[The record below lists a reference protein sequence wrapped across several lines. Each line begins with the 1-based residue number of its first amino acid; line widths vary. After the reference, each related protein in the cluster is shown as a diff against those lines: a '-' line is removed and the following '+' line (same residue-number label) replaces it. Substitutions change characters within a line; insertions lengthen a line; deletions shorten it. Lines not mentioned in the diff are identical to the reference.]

1 MTFQTIG
8 KLTAMLMLGATL
20 TACVDVTADLEVTS
34 ETTAKITVT
43 QVMGADFYAMAKTSD
58 ENTEDDL
65 PSAKG
70 FCVEGV
76 LTENPDG
83 SASCV
88 LTEEGT
94 FADLSDAD
102 SDTEDAQFTAEGP
115 GLVRVTVPAIVITNA
130 IGNQDDLGPE
140 TKKMVEAYF
149 AGRTFTV
156 RVSGGDIT
164 DTNMTLAKDGKS
176 AEHSIPLLDIINGTT
191 DLPQDLYA
199 VVRTP

>member
-8 KLTAMLMLGATL
+8 KLTAMLMLGAAL
-20 TACVDVTADLEVTS
+20 TACVDITADIEVTS
-34 ETTAKITVT
+34 ETTAKTTLT

-83 SASCV
+83 SATCV

-94 FADLSDAD
+94 FADLTDDSSDAD
-102 SDTEDAQFTAEGP
+102 DVQFTPEGT
-115 GLVRVTVPAIVITNA
+115 GLVRVTVPALAITNA

-149 AGRTFTV
+149 AGRTLTV
-156 RVSGGDIT
+156 RISGGDIT

-176 AEHSIPLLDIINGTT
+176 AEQSIPFLDIINGTA
-191 DLPQDLYA
+191 DLTQDLYA

>member
-8 KLTAMLMLGATL
+8 NLTAMLMLGAAL
-20 TACVDVTADLEVTS
+20 TACVDITAGIEVTS
-34 ETTAKITVT
+34 DTTAKTTLT

-83 SASCV
+83 SATCV

-94 FADLSDAD
+94 FADLAD
-102 SDTEDAQFTAEGP
+102 ESAEADDVQFTPEGP
-115 GLVRVTVPAIVITNA
+115 GLVRVTVPALAITTA

-149 AGRTFTV
+149 AGRTLTV
-156 RVSGGDIT
+156 RISGDIT

-176 AEHSIPLLDIINGTT
+176 AEQSIPFLDIINGTA